1 MKNRN
6 HLFAS
11 GRPLKMSFF
20 LNSIKKKLKVN
31 DFSDPQEVG
40 NSSGKGAVFVLTK
53 TVSYLNINGNKLL
66 SLQK

>member
-1 MKNRN
+1 
-6 HLFAS
+6 
-11 GRPLKMSFF
+11 MSFF